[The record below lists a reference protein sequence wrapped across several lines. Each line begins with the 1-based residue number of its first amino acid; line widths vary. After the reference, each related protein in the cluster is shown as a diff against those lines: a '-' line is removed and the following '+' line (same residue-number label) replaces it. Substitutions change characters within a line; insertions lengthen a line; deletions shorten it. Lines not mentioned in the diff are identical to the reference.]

1 MVSMNKYKSVIILA
15 ILLGFVML
23 FMFYWMGLSP
33 LLEKS
38 SEQNL
43 MLVQRKEE
51 QQLLQNKVDEIR
63 AEMEGEETSDEKG
76 DALPQ
81 SDMADELILDIRK
94 ITARSAAV
102 LKSIDFNLTQSNEIH
117 LMTNEQEGSYP
128 QIYEIKM
135 NAQLE
140 GTYMQIQNWLKELEE
155 LPRLMKV
162 DSFNMKRRSDSA
174 SVNDNSMMTATI
186 VFTAYYESASSES
199 NNDE

>member
-15 ILLGFVML
+15 MLLGFVML

-43 MLVQRKEE
+43 TLVQRKEE

-63 AEMEGEETSDEKG
+63 AEMEGEETSDEEG

-128 QIYEIKM
+128 HIYEIKM